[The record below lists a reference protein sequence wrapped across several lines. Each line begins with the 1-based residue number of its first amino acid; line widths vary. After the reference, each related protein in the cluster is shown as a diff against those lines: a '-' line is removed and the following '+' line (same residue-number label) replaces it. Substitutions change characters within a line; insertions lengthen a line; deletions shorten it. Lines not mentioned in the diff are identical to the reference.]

1 MVHVTFRI
9 AVGPKPKEETKESK
23 SNTDEKEQKN
33 TADVKEKKDK
43 KEKRPK
49 TAAASNVRFAPIKN
63 KNIFDFQMG
72 SVVMMSKRKSRNQL
86 KVAKKNCPNIKC
98 IICVLKVPRSSLPV
112 SPIHGRVKHK
122 LKKSVKISE
131 KQEEVTDPEN
141 KSKPEVETDTEL
153 SCDSLTATPRSNV
166 EQKHEK
172 K

>member
-1 MVHVTFRI
+1 MVYVTFRI
-9 AVGPKPKEETKESK
+9 AVGPKPKEESKESK

-86 KVAKKNCPNIKC
+86 KVTNKT
-98 IICVLKVPRSSLPV
+98 VPIV
-112 SPIHGRVKHK
+112 
-122 LKKSVKISE
+122 
-131 KQEEVTDPEN
+131 
-141 KSKPEVETDTEL
+141 
-153 SCDSLTATPRSNV
+153 
-166 EQKHEK
+166 
-172 K
+172 

>member
-86 KVAKKNCPNIKC
+86 KVAKKT
-98 IICVLKVPRSSLPV
+98 VPIV
-112 SPIHGRVKHK
+112 
-122 LKKSVKISE
+122 
-131 KQEEVTDPEN
+131 
-141 KSKPEVETDTEL
+141 
-153 SCDSLTATPRSNV
+153 
-166 EQKHEK
+166 
-172 K
+172 